1 VPLPDSHGVTGGP
14 RPLQAPLGGIRVLEA
29 GRRVPTGL
37 AGRYL
42 RLLGADVTKV
52 ELGDGDPSRWY
63 GPYPPGRAGDPDASG
78 LHVYLHTGKTVVA
91 VRGAGASLSDR
102 LLALA
107 ADAALVITDDS
118 AWPDAVEAVEGAAGH
133 TAVTVVL
140 TDDITGDITGGRRP
154 SRPLTRFHRGG
165 EASLLPAGE
174 ADPARP
180 PVRAGVL
187 AGELQAGAALA
198 AVALMH
204 LYAHLV
210 HGAAGVVRFSQVE
223 YSISLNKGFI
233 SFPLAASVH
242 VDRAE
247 QGLPL
252 RGVHRC
258 LDGYLTVLT
267 SEQHHWAAFARLL
280 GRDEWAQWRLAERT
294 AHEAEI
300 VEAIGEWTA
309 PQRKWDAYARC
320 AAEGVPAAPV
330 VAPAELIDTG
340 YFANR
345 GFWELVDG
353 LGPGVRVPRLAFA
366 VEPAPSGPGPAEA
379 SAGTG
384 RPGPEP
390 SRGGAEPGEPLP

>member
-1 VPLPDSHGVTGGP
+1 
-14 RPLQAPLGGIRVLEA
+14 VLEA
-29 GRRVPTGL
+29 GRRIPTGL

-52 ELGDGDPSRWY
+52 ELADGDPSRRY
-63 GPYPPGRAGDPDASG
+63 GPYPANRPGDPDASG
-78 LHVYLHTGKTVVA
+78 LHIYLHAGKTVVTL
-91 VRGAGASLSDR
+91 RDSDASLNDQ
-102 LLALA
+102 LLALG
-107 ADAALVITDDS
+107 ADAALVLTDDS
-118 AWPDAVEAVEGAAGH
+118 AWPDAVKAAADA

-140 TDDITGDITGGRRP
+140 TDDITDQRRP

-174 ADPARP
+174 ADPSRP

-204 LYAHLV
+204 LYARLV
-210 HGAAGVVRFSQVE
+210 HGAAGGGRFSQVE

-233 SFPLAASVH
+233 SFPLAAGMS

-252 RGVHRC
+252 RGVLRC

-300 VEAIGEWTA
+300 IAVIGAWTA

-330 VAPAELIDTG
+330 VAPAELIDTR
-340 YFANR
+340 YFADR

-353 LGPGVRVPRLAFA
+353 LGPALRVPRLAFA
-366 VEPAPSGPGPAEA
+366 VEPVPPGPAPGGP
-379 SAGTG
+379 AG
-384 RPGPEP
+384 RLEPGP
-390 SRGGAEPGEPLP
+390 SRDAAEPGEPLP